1 VTEGEPTL
9 DSKAPDAIPD
19 YETYDFSSVWRGRGL
34 ADAAER
40 RLVEGWALPGG
51 DACLDL
57 GGGFGR
63 ITKVLEPHFDR
74 VFMLDY
80 SKRNLLAAASRL
92 SQKTTL
98 VRSDLSSLP
107 FHDDTFDFVSL
118 VRVIHHVSD
127 HEALLSEVVRVGRDG
142 GTFVMSEANSITKAL
157 RRERG
162 RVFKS
167 SNGHI
172 IYPSRLS
179 LYRNRSLVREEI
191 RGVGLFDNRISGKF
205 QRLAPLSQFDVRTS
219 RFWPAKMN
227 LFIKFKISKSARRT
241 RSRNEPHVLCVCGGE
256 IVGNGCMRCDRRYG
270 RVVDLVEARNR
281 AGV

>member
-1 VTEGEPTL
+1 MTDGGA
-9 DSKAPDAIPD
+9 APDGRAPDEIPD

-63 ITKVLEPHFDR
+63 VTKVLEPHFHR
-74 VFMLDY
+74 MFMLDY
-80 SKRNLLAAASRL
+80 SRRNLLAASSKL

-98 VRSDLSSLP
+98 VRSDLGSLP
-107 FHDDTFDFVSL
+107 FHDDAFDLVSL

-127 HEALLSEVVRVGRDG
+127 HAALLSEVVRVGRDG
-142 GTFVMSEANSITKAL
+142 GAFVMSEANSITKAL

-162 RVFKS
+162 RVVKS
-167 SNGHI
+167 SNGHL

-179 LYRNRSLVREEI
+179 RYGNRSLVREEI
-191 RGVGLFDNRISGKF
+191 RGVGLFDNRISAKF
-205 QRLAPLSQFDVRTS
+205 QRLAPLSLFDVGTS
-219 RFWPAKMN
+219 RLWPVKMN
-227 LFIKFKISKSARRT
+227 LFIKFKISKGAGRT
-241 RSRNEPHVLCVCGGE
+241 TSRNEPHVICVCGGE
-256 IVGNGCMRCDRRYG
+256 IVGNACTGCERRYG
-270 RVVDLVEARNR
+270 RIVDLVEARNR
-281 AGV
+281 ASV